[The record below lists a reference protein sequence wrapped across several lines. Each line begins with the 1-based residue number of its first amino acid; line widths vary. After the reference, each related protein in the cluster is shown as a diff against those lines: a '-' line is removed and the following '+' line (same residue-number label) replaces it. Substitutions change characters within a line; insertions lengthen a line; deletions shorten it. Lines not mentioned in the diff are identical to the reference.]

1 MRRISSFFIRIST
14 FFSKELAEV
23 IRQPKLIL
31 TLILGPF
38 LILLLFGLGYNNT
51 QNPTRTL
58 FVAGLENAFAKN
70 IQSNMDALEPAIIF
84 FGLTDDEA
92 FMRQQLASGVIDM
105 GVIIPDNAYEQI
117 KSNQHAEFK
126 FVHNEIDP
134 VQASYVNYLGN
145 FFTEVIN
152 QQVLQGLAERGQVEA
167 GNMELQVDAALL
179 NTRTTREALERGD
192 VVSARVSQQVARRSL
207 SSLQL
212 IVGSS
217 ASLLSGVNQS
227 MGGEPGQEQDILTN
241 LQALISSPSMSEEIT
256 EGKANY
262 DQEITNLRE
271 EESNLELL
279 KVQLSTFN
287 AISPEIM
294 TMPFISATETI
305 TKTNVSAMNFFVPGV
320 IVLLLQHLSITL
332 SSLSIVRETRSG
344 TMELFRV
351 SPLKAGEI
359 LFSKY
364 FSYMFI
370 GLLIAVVLI
379 TLIYYGLK
387 VPMLGSLVDIVIVV
401 SALLFASLGI
411 GFVISLI
418 ASTETQAVQFSMIV
432 LLLSVFFSGFFL
444 DLRFLMVPVRYISYA
459 IPATFGTNLLQNIM
473 LRGAPL
479 SNNYLVNLLG
489 MGLGLFILAWVM
501 LSRKMKHE

>member
-1 MRRISSFFIRIST
+1 MRRITSFFVRITS
-14 FFSKELAEV
+14 FFSKEWAEV

-38 LILLLFGLGYNNT
+38 LILLLFGIGYNNT
-51 QNPTRTL
+51 QTPTRTM
-58 FVAGLENAFAKN
+58 FVASKANVFAKN
-70 IQSNMDALEPAIIF
+70 IQANLGELEPAIIF

-92 FMRQQLASGVIDM
+92 LMRQQLASRVIDL
-105 GVIIPDNAYEQI
+105 GIIIPDNAYEQI

-134 VQASYVNYLGN
+134 LQASYIIYLGN
-145 FFTEVIN
+145 YFTEVIN
-152 QQVLQGLAERGQVEA
+152 QQVLQGLAERGQFEI
-167 GNMELQVDAALL
+167 GNMELQVDAVLL

-192 VVSARVSQQVARRSL
+192 VASAQVSQQAAKRSL

-227 MGGEPGQEQDILTN
+227 VGGEPGQEQDILTN
-241 LQALISSPSMSEEIT
+241 LQALQSSPAMSEEIT
-256 EGKANY
+256 DGKGNY
-262 DQEITNLRE
+262 DQEISNLRE

-279 KVQLSTFN
+279 KEQLSTFN
-287 AISPEIM
+287 AISPDVM
-294 TMPFISATETI
+294 TKPFISVTEAI
-305 TKTNVSAMNFFVPGV
+305 TKTNVSAMHFFVPGV
-320 IVLLLQHLSITL
+320 IVLLLQHMTIAL

-364 FSYMFI
+364 FAYMFI
-370 GLLIAVVLI
+370 GLLIAVVLFA
-379 TLIYYGLK
+379 LVYYGLGA
-387 VPMLGSLVDIVIVV
+387 PMLGSLVEMLIVV
-401 SALLFASLGI
+401 LAVLFASLGI

-418 ASTETQAVQFSMIV
+418 ATTETQAVQFSMIV
-432 LLLSVFFSGFFL
+432 LLLSVFFSGFFI
-444 DLRFLMVPVRYISYA
+444 DLRFLMVPVRFIAYA

-473 LRGAPL
+473 LRGMPM
-479 SNNYLVNLLG
+479 SINYLVSLLAI
-489 MGLGLFILAWVM
+489 GLGLFILASIV
-501 LSRKMKHE
+501 LNHKMKHE